1 MECLELR
8 AITRWGKVPA
18 WWLLHPAID
27 ADKFCVL
34 AALATYADDEGFC
47 EPSQATLALRLK
59 RSRPWVNRVIA
70 ELTTGCFLEKT
81 MRTRRNG
88 GTTSCRY
95 RLNQIAPDPSATAV
109 TGQTPVCHLA
119 DAPRHVQDTNQPV
132 SKQIQETQPTARAA
146 VRQPHEGLTE
156 TIEPVAEDWHPS
168 QTAIAKAL
176 LVYPEADCQS
186 HAVMFVAR
194 CRSKGYR
201 YRPDTLDDTW
211 LAWFIEDQRRD
222 IARRSRG
229 PLARLA
235 RPRQRDVG
243 DDRFEAWAI
252 AAGSQ
257 PVSATWS

>member
-8 AITRWGKVPA
+8 NVTRWGKVPA

-34 AALATYADDEGFC
+34 AALATYADDDGFC

-70 ELTTGCFLEKT
+70 DLTAGCFLEKT

-95 RLNQIAPDPSATAV
+95 RLTQIAPDAGQAAV
-109 TGQTPVCHLA
+109 THPTPVSHAA
-119 DAPRHVQDTNQPV
+119 DTPRHRPDRSQPEPEQNQELHPAAC
-132 SKQIQETQPTARAA
+132 EAARSDPERLKE
-146 VRQPHEGLTE
+146 V
-156 TIEPVAEDWHPS
+156 EPVATDWNPS
-168 QTAIAKAL
+168 QATIEKAV
-176 LVYPEADCQS
+176 LVYPEADYRS
-186 HAVMFVAR
+186 HVVLFVAR

-201 YRPDTLDDTW
+201 YRSEALDDTW

-222 IARRSRG
+222 LVRRTRAPSDR
-229 PLARLA
+229 AT
-235 RPRQRDVG
+235 RPRRRDVG
-243 DDRFEAWAI
+243 DDRFVAWAT
-252 AAGSQ
+252 AAGSA
-257 PVSATWS
+257 PVSTSWS